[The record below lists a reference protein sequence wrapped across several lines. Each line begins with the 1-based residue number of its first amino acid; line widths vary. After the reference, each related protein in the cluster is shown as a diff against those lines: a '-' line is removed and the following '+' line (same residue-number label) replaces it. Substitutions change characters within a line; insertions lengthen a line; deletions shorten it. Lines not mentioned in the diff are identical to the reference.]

1 LKDWSVNGE
10 TDVHDSKGIMKRPL
24 LVATLARAE
33 RVRSYR
39 IEPTSDGWEVCARE
53 GQRVLEARVH
63 ADWHRVE
70 HTLERFRVE
79 IDALRAEGWRDL

>member
-1 LKDWSVNGE
+1 
-10 TDVHDSKGIMKRPL
+10 MKRIDDQMTRPL
-24 LVATLARAE
+24 LVTTLARAE

-39 IEPTSDGWEVCARE
+39 IEPTSAGWEVCARE
-53 GQRVLEARVH
+53 GQRVLEERVH

-79 IDALRAEGWRDL
+79 IDALRAGGWRDV